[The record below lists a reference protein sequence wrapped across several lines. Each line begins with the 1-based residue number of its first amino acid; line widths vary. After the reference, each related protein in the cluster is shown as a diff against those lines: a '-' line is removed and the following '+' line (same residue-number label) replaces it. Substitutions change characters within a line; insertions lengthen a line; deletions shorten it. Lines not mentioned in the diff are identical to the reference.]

1 MRARILRLLLLTIL
15 VAAGLGSVAW
25 TWALAQDVAQLE
37 TTGKQSAARI
47 DRLEAAL
54 DQFAHD
60 ELIYVASG
68 QIDRG
73 TLTAT
78 SNLSRQLVSEGAWLL
93 GGLVAGAAPSAGAV
107 AQAVASLADVDG
119 RARENI
125 QAGLDL
131 MAADLLFTETTGTR
145 QVLREQLR
153 ALRLAESNAVADARA
168 TDLKQAWMALAS
180 VAILFAWGLVR
191 SAHRPASDASAN
203 VTPLATEPEHVA
215 PQATEPEQVALN
227 GVSRPDPPPS
237 IDLRETAALCTA
249 ISRLQSESD
258 LQPLLSRASTLLNA
272 SGVVV
277 WMAAGEE
284 MFPVAW
290 HGYDS
295 KHLSQL
301 GPIGHSSLNAAAD
314 AWRTGALQYV
324 AGGAG
329 SRSAIVAPLLGV
341 ERCMGVLAIEVSAGR
356 ETDTPTQ
363 AATTLIAAQLS
374 TVLGGW
380 PAGSSMPPAEIVPFE
395 RAAASS

>member
-25 TWALAQDVAQLE
+25 TWALAQNVIQLE

-54 DQFAHD
+54 DQFARD

-68 QIDRG
+68 QIDRE

-78 SNLSRQLVSEGAWLL
+78 SNLSRQLVSESAWLL
-93 GGLVAGAAPSAGAV
+93 GGLAAGAAPSAGAV
-107 AQAVASLADVDG
+107 AEAVAALADVDG

-131 MAADLLFTETTGTR
+131 MAADLLFTETTRTR

-191 SAHRPASDASAN
+191 SAHRPAATAPAN
-203 VTPLATEPEHVA
+203 VPPQATEPEHVA
-215 PQATEPEQVALN
+215 LDVVPA
-227 GVSRPDPPPS
+227 PDPPPS

-295 KHLSQL
+295 KQLSQL

-314 AWRTGALQYV
+314 AWRTGTLQYV
-324 AGGAG
+324 AGGAE

-341 ERCMGVLAIEVSAGR
+341 ERCMGVLAIEVPPDR

>member
-1 MRARILRLLLLTIL
+1 MRARILRRFLLTVL

-25 TWALAQDVAQLE
+25 TWALAQNVTQLE

-68 QIDRG
+68 QIDREA
-73 TLTAT
+73 LTAT
-78 SNLSRQLVSEGAWLL
+78 SNLSRQLVSESGWLL

-107 AQAVASLADVDG
+107 AEAVASLADVDG

-131 MAADLLFTETTGTR
+131 MAADLLFTETTRTR

-153 ALRLAESNAVADARA
+153 ALRLAESNAVADGRA

-191 SAHRPASDASAN
+191 SAYRPASEASAN
-203 VTPLATEPEHVA
+203 VTAQATEPEHVA
-215 PQATEPEQVALN
+215 LN
-227 GVSRPDPPPS
+227 VVPRPDPPPS

-249 ISRLQSESD
+249 ISRVQSESD

-295 KHLSQL
+295 KQLSQL

-314 AWRTGALQYV
+314 AWRTGTLQYV

>member
-1 MRARILRLLLLTIL
+1 MT
-15 VAAGLGSVAW
+15 
-25 TWALAQDVAQLE
+25 AQ
-37 TTGKQSAARI
+37 
-47 DRLEAAL
+47 
-54 DQFAHD
+54 
-60 ELIYVASG
+60 
-68 QIDRG
+68 
-73 TLTAT
+73 
-78 SNLSRQLVSEGAWLL
+78 
-93 GGLVAGAAPSAGAV
+93 
-107 AQAVASLADVDG
+107 
-119 RARENI
+119 
-125 QAGLDL
+125 
-131 MAADLLFTETTGTR
+131 
-145 QVLREQLR
+145 
-153 ALRLAESNAVADARA
+153 
-168 TDLKQAWMALAS
+168 
-180 VAILFAWGLVR
+180 
-191 SAHRPASDASAN
+191 
-203 VTPLATEPEHVA
+203 ATEPEHVA
-215 PQATEPEQVALN
+215 LN
-227 GVSRPDPPPS
+227 AVPRPDPPPS

-249 ISRLQSESD
+249 ISRVQSESD

-295 KHLSQL
+295 KQLSQL

-314 AWRTGALQYV
+314 AWRTGTLQYV

>member
-1 MRARILRLLLLTIL
+1 MRARSLRLLLLTIL

-25 TWALAQDVAQLE
+25 TWALAQDVTQLE
-37 TTGKQSAARI
+37 TIGKQSADRI

-68 QIDRG
+68 QIDRE

-78 SNLSRQLVSEGAWLL
+78 SNLSRQLVSESAWLL
-93 GGLVAGAAPSAGAV
+93 GGLAAGAAPSAGAV
-107 AQAVASLADVDG
+107 AEAVASLADVDG

-131 MAADLLFTETTGTR
+131 MAADLLFTETTRTR

-153 ALRLAESNAVADARA
+153 ALRLAESNAVADGRA

-191 SAHRPASDASAN
+191 SAHRPASEASAN
-203 VTPLATEPEHVA
+203 VTPQATEPEHVA
-215 PQATEPEQVALN
+215 LN
-227 GVSRPDPPPS
+227 VVPRPDPPPS

-295 KHLSQL
+295 KQLSQL

-314 AWRTGALQYV
+314 AWRTGTLQYV
-324 AGGAG
+324 AGGTG

-356 ETDTPTQ
+356 EADTPTQ

>member
-25 TWALAQDVAQLE
+25 TWALAQDVTQLE

-68 QIDRG
+68 QIDRE

-78 SNLSRQLVSEGAWLL
+78 SNLSRQLVSESAWLL

-107 AQAVASLADVDG
+107 AEAVASLADVDG

-131 MAADLLFTETTGTR
+131 MAADLLFTETTRTR

-153 ALRLAESNAVADARA
+153 ALRLAESNAVADGRA

-191 SAHRPASDASAN
+191 SAHRPASEASAN
-203 VTPLATEPEHVA
+203 VTPQATEPEHVA
-215 PQATEPEQVALN
+215 LN
-227 GVSRPDPPPS
+227 VVPRPDPPPS

-295 KHLSQL
+295 KQLSQL

-314 AWRTGALQYV
+314 AWRTGTLQYV